1 MRIMALD
8 LGGYQTTVCEYDT
21 DSGSQQFLKVRSMPQ
36 ELHDLLVEH
45 RPVCLVFE
53 IGPQAGWVHD
63 IAAGLSV
70 EVQVAN
76 PNHEGWRWRR
86 VKRKTDRADALK
98 LAQLSVMNQLPLTYL
113 PARPVRQWRS
123 LIRHRHKLMNH
134 RVAVK
139 NLIRSVLLREA
150 VAWPEGKRGWTQ
162 ESVAALKELARPI
175 DVVEL
180 DELWRAQ
187 LWLALEDLAGVER
200 LISAVDRR
208 LDEIG
213 RVDERVKRLQTIPGV
228 GPRLAEV
235 VVAMIDKPEL
245 FRRANQVAAYAG
257 LTPKQLESGTMQI
270 SGRITKQ
277 GDPLLRTL
285 LVEASWLGLLH
296 NPWVRDIYH
305 RTRKGSAARNKLA
318 IIAVARRLLIRCW
331 AMLRDQSDWRPAE
344 PVAVPAGS

>member
-8 LGGYQTTVCEYDT
+8 LGGCQATVCEYDT
-21 DSGSQQFLKVRSMPQ
+21 NSGAQQFLKSRSTPQ
-36 ELHDLLVEH
+36 ELHDLLAEH
-45 RPVCLVFE
+45 RPARLVFE

-63 IAAGLSV
+63 LATELGI

-86 VKRKTDRADALK
+86 VKRKTDRGDALK
-98 LAQLSVMNQLPLTYL
+98 LAQLSAMNQLPLAYL

-123 LIRHRHKLMNH
+123 LIRHRHKLMN
-134 RVAVK
+134 RRIAVK
-139 NLIRSVLLREA
+139 NLIRSILLREA

-175 DVVEL
+175 DTVEV

-187 LWLALEDLAGVER
+187 LWLALEELAGVEQ
-200 LISAVDRR
+200 LISAADRR
-208 LDEIG
+208 LDAIG
-213 RVDERVKRLQTIPGV
+213 NLDQRVKRLQTIPGV

-235 VVAMIDKPEL
+235 VVAIIDKPER

-257 LTPKQLESGTMQI
+257 LTPKQLESGTVQI

-285 LVEASWLGLLH
+285 LVEVSWLGLLH
-296 NPWVRDIYH
+296 NPWARNIYH
-305 RTRKGSAARNKLA
+305 RTRKGSVARNKLA

-331 AMLRDQSDWRPAE
+331 AMLRDRSDWRSPE
-344 PVAVPAGS
+344 PVAVAVGS

>member
-1 MRIMALD
+1 
-8 LGGYQTTVCEYDT
+8 
-21 DSGSQQFLKVRSMPQ
+21 
-36 ELHDLLVEH
+36 
-45 RPVCLVFE
+45 
-53 IGPQAGWVHD
+53 
-63 IAAGLSV
+63 
-70 EVQVAN
+70 
-76 PNHEGWRWRR
+76 
-86 VKRKTDRADALK
+86 
-98 LAQLSVMNQLPLTYL
+98 MNQIPLAYL
-113 PARPVRQWRS
+113 PARAVRQWRS

-175 DVVEL
+175 EAADL

-200 LISAVDRR
+200 LIAAVDRR
-208 LDEIG
+208 LDGIG
-213 RVDERVKRLQTIPGV
+213 KVDERVQRLQTIPGV

-235 VVAMIDKPEL
+235 VVAMIDKPER
-245 FRRANQVAAYAG
+245 FQRANQVAAYAG

-285 LVEASWLGLLH
+285 LVEVSWLGLLH
-296 NPWVRDIYH
+296 NPWVRNIYQ
-305 RTRKGSAARNKLA
+305 RTRKGSVARNKLA
-318 IIAVARRLLIRCW
+318 IITVARRLLIRCW
-331 AMLRDQSDWRPAE
+331 AMLRDKSDWRPDA
-344 PVAVPAGS
+344 PTVISSAA

>member
-1 MRIMALD
+1 
-8 LGGYQTTVCEYDT
+8 
-21 DSGSQQFLKVRSMPQ
+21 
-36 ELHDLLVEH
+36 
-45 RPVCLVFE
+45 
-53 IGPQAGWVHD
+53 
-63 IAAGLSV
+63 
-70 EVQVAN
+70 
-76 PNHEGWRWRR
+76 
-86 VKRKTDRADALK
+86 
-98 LAQLSVMNQLPLTYL
+98 MN
-113 PARPVRQWRS
+113 R
-123 LIRHRHKLMNH
+123 

-175 DVVEL
+175 DVVEV

-187 LWLALEDLAGVER
+187 LWLALEELAGVEN

-208 LDEIG
+208 LDAIG
-213 RVDERVKRLQTIPGV
+213 KVDERVKRLQTIPGV

-235 VVAMIDKPEL
+235 VVAMIDKPER

-257 LTPKQLESGTMQI
+257 LTPRQLESGTMQI

-285 LVEASWLGLLH
+285 LVEVSWLGLLH
-296 NPWVRDIYH
+296 NPWVRNIYH
-305 RTRKGSAARNKLA
+305 RTRKGSVARNKLA

-331 AMLRDQSDWRPAE
+331 AMLRDQSDWRQE
-344 PVAVPAGS
+344 ETVAARS